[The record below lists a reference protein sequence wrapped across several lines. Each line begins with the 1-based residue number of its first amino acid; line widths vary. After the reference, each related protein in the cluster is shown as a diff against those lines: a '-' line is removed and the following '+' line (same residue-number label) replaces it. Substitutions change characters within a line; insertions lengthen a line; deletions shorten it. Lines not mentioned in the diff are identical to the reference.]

1 YIFYKKGNI
10 KFLII
15 FIPLGMF
22 IINFLFQDRL
32 EYKIN
37 KYFLNERSG
46 NNTEIGIFFLM
57 ILFLFLFSIYGHK
70 KNKIISSELK
80 FLIILGGIYY
90 ILFFGMI
97 NFGFINRLALF
108 FIPFVHILVVKIPSL
123 FTNKN
128 IGGVMVVIIEIL
140 CFIVA
145 TKEIIII

>member
-1 YIFYKKGNI
+1 
-10 KFLII
+10 
-15 FIPLGMF
+15 
-22 IINFLFQDRL
+22 
-32 EYKIN
+32 
-37 KYFLNERSG
+37 
-46 NNTEIGIFFLM
+46 
-57 ILFLFLFSIYGHK
+57 
-70 KNKIISSELK
+70 
-80 FLIILGGIYY
+80 